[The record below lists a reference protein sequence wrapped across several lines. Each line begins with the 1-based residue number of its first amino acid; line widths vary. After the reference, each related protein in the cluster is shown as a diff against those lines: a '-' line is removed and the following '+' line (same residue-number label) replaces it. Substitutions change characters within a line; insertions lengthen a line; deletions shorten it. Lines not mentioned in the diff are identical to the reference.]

1 MSRHATNLEYERL
14 ALTEPMGYLPAP
26 APPVA
31 LPMLAE
37 LLAPHE
43 NERGFFSSS
52 FLPFL
57 SFLEAIFP
65 AIMVSFP
72 RQRV

>member
-1 MSRHATNLEYERL
+1 MGRL
-14 ALTEPMGYLPAP
+14 PTP

-43 NERGFFSSS
+43 NESGFFSSS
-52 FLPFL
+52 FILALWHSRRPDPSKF
-57 SFLEAIFP
+57 
-65 AIMVSFP
+65 
-72 RQRV
+72 